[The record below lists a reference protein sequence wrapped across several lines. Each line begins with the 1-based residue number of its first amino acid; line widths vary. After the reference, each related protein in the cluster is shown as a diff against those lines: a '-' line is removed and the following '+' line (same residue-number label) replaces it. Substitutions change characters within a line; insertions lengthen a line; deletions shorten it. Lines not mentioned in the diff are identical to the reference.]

1 MLLKEKKMVELN
13 RRTFLSGSVAAGA
26 VALFGTEAA
35 RSLLKVPSSFPQN
48 GMKRLMSSLL
58 VLVLQALLQLLKPR
72 RLVLL

>member
-1 MLLKEKKMVELN
+1 MVELN
-13 RRTFLSGSVAAGA
+13 RRTFLSGSARPAPLRFS
-26 VALFGTEAA
+26 ALKPLM
-35 RSLLKVPSSFPQN
+35 LLVPSSFPQN

>member
-1 MLLKEKKMVELN
+1 MVELN

-26 VALFGTEAA
+26 AALFALKPLM
-35 RSLLKVPSSFPQN
+35 LLVPSSFPQN

>member
-1 MLLKEKKMVELN
+1 MVELN
-13 RRTFLSGSVAAGA
+13 RRTFLSGSV
-26 VALFGTEAA
+26 
-35 RSLLKVPSSFPQN
+35 PQN

>member
-1 MLLKEKKMVELN
+1 MVELN

-26 VALFGTEAA
+26 VA
-35 RSLLKVPSSFPQN
+35 PQN

>member
-1 MLLKEKKMVELN
+1 MVELN

-35 RSLLKVPSSFPQN
+35 HAAFPQN